1 MENILSLDSKKLA
14 LIEWISSINNIA
26 IINKLVELKENEMD
40 FTSYNFLI
48 CEKEQQSID
57 RGIEDANNGKLS
69 AHSEA
74 NKIYEKWL

>member
-1 MENILSLDSKKLA
+1 MENVLSLDSKKLA

-40 FTSYNFLI
+40 IASDNFLI
-48 CEKEQQSID
+48 SEKEQQSINL
-57 RGIEDANNGKLS
+57 GIEDANNGKFT

-74 NKIYEKWL
+74 KKIYEKWL